1 MIHRTG
7 LLGIT
12 GILILGAAPAGAFN
26 CPDLETDTRRAMTGW
41 QVPGLALGVVADGR
55 PADLRT
61 FGVSDVASDR
71 PVTERTVFGIGSI
84 AKSMTA
90 LSFTISDAKNELPLD
105 TPVNSTL
112 PDFPAGITIRH
123 LLSHRAGWPRHDAL
137 WYLNAYDRQSLPT
150 RLARLPRF
158 APPGAAFQ
166 YNNVPFAAA
175 GAFLTKLKGVSW
187 DDWIRNVILG
197 PTGITSA
204 MTRFTVF
211 RNNPDRATPYFPARK
226 GRISLDLRD
235 TDPVGPA
242 AGVYANLPDMT
253 RYLAL
258 LAGGGIVDDR
268 RVIPAKA
275 VQTLLEPTSPRYGLG
290 LRVGKWRGEQLA
302 FHPGF
307 IDGYGARISVLPG
320 RKAGVVVL
328 TNMSGQ
334 TPVARIVS
342 QIVLDCLTGTLRTD
356 WVARFGDGRKPPK
369 PVLPPPAPAT
379 PNQAAGTYAGTFTHP
394 AYGPIAFAAI
404 PGSAGNHGNH
414 RLSGSF
420 HGRKF
425 TLDYA
430 GRDTW
435 RLGETHWPLREGL
448 IFTFGGFTVKG
459 FETVSAPLADGP
471 TYRHKA
477 GPLAFLRQ
485 GLPSQVS
492 SPD

>member
-7 LLGIT
+7 LLAIT
-12 GILILGAAPAGAFN
+12 GTLIFGAAPVGAFS
-26 CPDLETDTRRAMTGW
+26 CPNLETDTRRAMTGW
-41 QVPGLALGVVADGR
+41 QVPGLALGVVTNGP
-55 PADLRT
+55 PAELRT
-61 FGVSDVASDR
+61 FGVSDVASRR
-71 PVTERTVFGIGSI
+71 PVTERTIFGIGSI

-90 LSFTISDAKNELPLD
+90 LSFAISDAKNELPLD

-112 PDFPAGITIRH
+112 PGFPAGITIRH

-137 WYLNAYDRQSLPT
+137 WYLNAYDRQSLPA

-158 APPGAAFQ
+158 ASPGKAFQ

-175 GAFLTKLKGVSW
+175 GAFLTRLKDVSW
-187 DDWIRNVILG
+187 DDWIRNVILDPAG
-197 PTGITSA
+197 MTSA
-204 MTRFTVF
+204 MTRFTDF
-211 RNNPDRATPYFPARK
+211 RNSPDRATPYFPARE
-226 GRISLDLRD
+226 GRITLDLRD

-258 LAGGGIVDDR
+258 LAGGGIVDGR
-268 RVIPAKA
+268 RVVPAKA

-290 LRVGKWRGEQLA
+290 LRVSKWRDEPLA

-342 QIVLDCLTGTLRTD
+342 QTVLDCLTDAPRTD
-356 WVARFGDGRKPPK
+356 WVAGFGGGRKPPK
-369 PVLPPPAPAT
+369 PVPARPASAT
-379 PNQAAGTYAGTFTHP
+379 PDQTAGTYAGTFSHP
-394 AYGPIAFAAI
+394 AYGPITFAAI
-404 PGSAGNHGNH
+404 PDRSGNLGNHQ
-414 RLSGSF
+414 LSGSF

-430 GRDTW
+430 GKDTW

-448 IFTFGGFTVKG
+448 IFTFGEFTGKG

-477 GPLAFLRQ
+477 GPLVFLRQ